1 MLVIAHRGAS
11 GHAPEN
17 TLAAFRRA
25 VSLGATFIETDLQL
39 SRDTRFV
46 AIHDDTVDRTT
57 NGQGKVHDLTLNEL
71 RRLDAGSWFGSEFT
85 GERIPTL
92 EDILEFS
99 KKHDVVFYL
108 ELKPTGSWGGEHAL
122 IGALR
127 SSGEI
132 ARTIVISFDS
142 AILEALRKIEP
153 TLMTGLLF
161 EGQMENPIQRAVEIG
176 ARQLAVRGDLV
187 TPTLL
192 AEARKHDLQVV
203 CWTVNQP
210 AHMRLLIEAGVAGI
224 MSDYPD
230 RLVAAQ
236 IQSNP
241 IIALSSPCRGGAL
254 LSSDVYKRIRDRLR
268 VRGQLRKLRQIQ
280 LFRPRVRPHP
290 APLQCSA
297 HFVRLCQTTFKLF
310 TNVFRF
316 CAKQTFTNSRNSSL
330 SMSPSFAV
338 CPGNRSVTSADAT
351 SGGGS
356 NASRGISSTSSGR
369 EYNCVA
375 TDKYP

>member
-1 MLVIAHRGAS
+1 VIAHRGAS

-25 VSLGATFIETDLQL
+25 ISLGATFIETDLQL
-39 SRDTRFV
+39 TRDTRFV

-57 NGQGKVHDLTLNEL
+57 NGHGKVHDLTLNEL
-71 RRLDAGSWFGSEFT
+71 RRLDAGSWFGSEFG

-92 EDILEFS
+92 EEILDFS

-127 SSGEI
+127 ASGEI

-142 AILEALRKIEP
+142 VILQALREIEP

-161 EGQMENPIQRAVEIG
+161 EGQIENPIQRAIEIG
-176 ARQLAVRGDLV
+176 ARQLAVRGDLI

-192 AEARKHDLQVV
+192 AGARKQDLQVV

-210 AHMRLLIEAGVAGI
+210 AHMRLLIGAGVDGI

-230 RLVAAQ
+230 RLIAAQ
-236 IQSNP
+236 P
-241 IIALSSPCRGGAL
+241 
-254 LSSDVYKRIRDRLR
+254 K
-268 VRGQLRKLRQIQ
+268 
-280 LFRPRVRPHP
+280 
-290 APLQCSA
+290 
-297 HFVRLCQTTFKLF
+297 
-310 TNVFRF
+310 
-316 CAKQTFTNSRNSSL
+316 
-330 SMSPSFAV
+330 
-338 CPGNRSVTSADAT
+338 
-351 SGGGS
+351 
-356 NASRGISSTSSGR
+356 
-369 EYNCVA
+369 
-375 TDKYP
+375 